1 LRCTLPSEGAA
12 LDDRGAPDRQGRGR
26 SRPAAPAWLRA
37 AGRRAIAFAR
47 NESGAVSVEAVLW
60 LPFFFGFLMLVTDV
74 SMAFYGK
81 AQTYRIVQ
89 DVNRALSV
97 GRITTPTQAK
107 TVLINSMNSLFPNG
121 DPYPANSQL
130 VSVCLSSGNS
140 VVSTTVQIPI
150 QGLVV
155 FTSLGGLMRGNVV
168 VSSASLLE
176 KIPQSNTPCA

>member
-1 LRCTLPSEGAA
+1 V
-12 LDDRGAPDRQGRGR
+12 
-26 SRPAAPAWLRA
+26 PAWARA
-37 AGRRAIAFAR
+37 VGRRAVAFAR

-81 AQTYRIVQ
+81 AQAYRMVQ

-107 TVLINSMNSLFPNG
+107 RVLVNAMNSYFPNG
-121 DPYPANSQL
+121 DPYPQNTQL
-130 VSVCLSSGNS
+130 ISVCLSSGNS

-155 FTSLGGLMRGNVV
+155 FTSLGGIMRGRVV

-176 KIPQSNTPCA
+176 RIPQSTSACA